1 MQDDLMLDAF
11 EALLKHVATPA
22 AIRAIEAGGS
32 STAAWQALEES
43 GFCDALV
50 AEQHGGA
57 GLDLAAA
64 FSLIEACGTHA
75 LPLPMAQT
83 MLARLLLTQ
92 AGEEVPAG
100 PIAIATAPLNAP
112 AAPLVLYGAVAR
124 WVLLARDGDL
134 LLMDASG
141 AEVTVND
148 TQSVD
153 AQLAWS
159 SSAFA
164 QPRIR
169 IAGGPDLRSMEAG
182 LLAAQLSGAMRHVF
196 AVSLKHANE
205 RTQFGRSIGKFQ
217 AIQHQLSVMAEHTT
231 AAHMA
236 ARMAFSSA
244 SRLPEALPCAV
255 AKART
260 SEATVIV
267 AAGAHGI
274 HGAIGI
280 TEEFDLQL
288 YTRRMHAWRVAAG
301 SESYWNA
308 RIGRALIAS
317 DCTNVLD
324 FVRHELSP
332 LTHPSR
338 DPQ

>member
-11 EALLKHVATPA
+11 ETLLKHVATPA
-22 AIRAIEAGGS
+22 AVRAIEGGGS
-32 STAAWQALEES
+32 STALWDALEES

-57 GLDLAAA
+57 GLGLADA

-92 AGEEVPAG
+92 AGEAVPAG
-100 PIAIATAPLNAP
+100 PIAIATAPLNTQ

-124 WVLLARDGDL
+124 WVLLAREGEL
-134 LLMDASG
+134 LLMDAKM
-141 AEVTVND
+141 AEITVND
-148 TQSVD
+148 TRSVD
-153 AQLAWS
+153 AQLAWPS
-159 SSAFA
+159 GAYKQA
-164 QPRIR
+164 GIR
-169 IAGGPDLRSMEAG
+169 VSDGADLRSIEAG
-182 LLAAQLSGAMRHVF
+182 LLAAQLSGLMRHVF
-196 AVSLKHANE
+196 AATLKYANE
-205 RTQFGRSIGKFQ
+205 RSQFGRSIGKFQ
-217 AIQHQLSVMAEHTT
+217 AIQHQLSVMAEHTA

-236 ARMAFSSA
+236 ARMAFSTESQ
-244 SRLPEALPCAV
+244 LPQALPCAV

-288 YTRRMHAWRVAAG
+288 YTRRMHAWRAAAG

-317 DCTNVLD
+317 DFTNTLD

-332 LTHPSR
+332 STH
-338 DPQ
+338 

>member
-1 MQDDLMLDAF
+1 MQDDLILDAF
-11 EALLKHVATPA
+11 KALVKGVANPA
-22 AIRAIEAGGS
+22 AIRAIESGES
-32 STAAWQALEES
+32 SAALWEELEQS

-50 AEQHGGA
+50 AEEHGGA
-57 GLDLAAA
+57 GLDLEAA
-64 FSLIEACGTHA
+64 FSLIEACGTYA

-83 MLARLLLTQ
+83 MLARLLLTE
-92 AGEEVPAG
+92 AGEEAPNG
-100 PIAIATAPLNAP
+100 PIAIATAPLNAE
-112 AAPLVLYGAVAR
+112 ATTLVLYGAVAK

-134 LLMDASG
+134 LLMDANA

-148 TQSVD
+148 HQSVD
-153 AQLAWS
+153 AQMIWPS
-159 SSAFA
+159 NEFE
-164 QPRIR
+164 QPRAR
-169 IAGGPDLRSMEAG
+169 ITGDIDLRSMEAG
-182 LLAAQLSGAMRHVF
+182 LLAAQLSGAMGHVF
-196 AVSLKHANE
+196 AASLKHAND

-217 AIQHQLSVMAEHTT
+217 AIQHQLSVMAEHTA

-236 ARMAFSSA
+236 ACMAFSGT

-260 SEATVIV
+260 SEATTVV

-280 TEEFDLQL
+280 TEELDLQL
-288 YTRRMHAWRVAAG
+288 YTRRLHAWRAAAG

-317 DCTNVLD
+317 ECANVLD
-324 FVRHELSP
+324 FIRHELSP
-332 LTHPSR
+332 SKH
-338 DPQ
+338 